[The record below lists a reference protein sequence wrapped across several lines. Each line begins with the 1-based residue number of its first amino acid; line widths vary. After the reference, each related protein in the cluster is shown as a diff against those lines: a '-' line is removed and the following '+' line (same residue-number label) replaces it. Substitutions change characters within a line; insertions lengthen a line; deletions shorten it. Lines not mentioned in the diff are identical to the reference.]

1 MIIVTQ
7 NETKSQCI
15 RACFIVGKSVCLVKR
30 ALMNIFAL
38 YSYLTHMILTL
49 LLTKRGG
56 FGKQSGG
63 TPSFGGGGSTFGGGG
78 QQSGGTPSFGGG
90 WVVIMICLYVLY
102 EVTCR
107 DDVRLYLFLTH
118 MIWLSFYQKGWLR
131 QAVRWYP
138 QLRWRWQCFWRRRA
152 TVRRHAQLWRRV
164 SWWHEMFLCF
174 VWSDVQRWRTAVDS
188 KET

>member
-1 MIIVTQ
+1 MKPNHIAY
-7 NETKSQCI
+7 EFG
-15 RACFIVGKSVCLVKR
+15 FIVGKSVCLVKR

-90 WVVIMICLYVLY
+90 
-102 EVTCR
+102 
-107 DDVRLYLFLTH
+107 
-118 MIWLSFYQKGWLR
+118 
-131 QAVRWYP
+131 
-138 QLRWRWQCFWRRRA
+138 
-152 TVRRHAQLWRRV
+152 
-164 SWWHEMFLCF
+164 
-174 VWSDVQRWRTAVDS
+174 
-188 KET
+188 